1 MFGRKKANKLIEDID
16 RYFDLMGQSV
26 VVFKD
31 GVRNYLYSNTDE
43 FNANLMRMSAIDS
56 DAAVLRREIENS
68 LYTQTAL
75 VRSRAD
81 MMRLFEKTRHIT
93 DLLNDSLFQSVRTQ
107 SGIHQAYRVLHFG
120 SGVRHS
126 GSHRIFQKS
135 RAGAGQDQPCIFL

>member
-1 MFGRKKANKLIEDID
+1 MFGRKKANRLIEDID

-26 VVFKD
+26 VVFKE

-56 DAAVLRREIENS
+56 DAGVLRREIENS

-93 DLLNDSLFQSVRTQ
+93 DLLNDSLFQFEIETPFIPSELNPEFMKLTEFSTLAVESVIPAAT
-107 SGIHQAYRVLHFG
+107 AYFRNPEQVP
-120 SGVRHS
+120 
-126 GSHRIFQKS
+126 
-135 RAGAGQDQPCIFL
+135 D

>member
-1 MFGRKKANKLIEDID
+1 MFGRRKANRLIEDID

-26 VVFKD
+26 VVFKE

-43 FNANLMRMSAIDS
+43 FNTNLMRMSAIDS

-93 DLLNDSLFQSVRTQ
+93 DPAHNIYGFDSFRSSVLYCSKKRNL
-107 SGIHQAYRVLHFG
+107 R
-120 SGVRHS
+120 
-126 GSHRIFQKS
+126 
-135 RAGAGQDQPCIFL
+135 D